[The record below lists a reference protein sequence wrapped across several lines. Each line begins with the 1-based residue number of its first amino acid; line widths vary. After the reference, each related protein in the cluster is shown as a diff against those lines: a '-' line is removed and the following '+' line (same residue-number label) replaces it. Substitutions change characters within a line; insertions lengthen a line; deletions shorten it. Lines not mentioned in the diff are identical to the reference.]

1 MIDLHFHCLPGIDDG
16 PADWTEAVALCRAA
30 EAAGTTGIVA
40 TPHVFR
46 GPWQNEDR
54 AARNALVDELNRRLG
69 GTPRVFPGCE
79 VMYFEGLVEA
89 ADQGKRGPLQTLG
102 GSRYL
107 LVEFMPGYVPPSV
120 EASFHELW
128 ILGMTPVIAHPERN
142 LVLAAEP
149 ERLGALVEAGA
160 VVQLTAGSLTGQFG
174 PGALRAAEH
183 FLRVGIAQLVASDA
197 HSTDVRPPGL
207 GKAREKVRWLGEE
220 AVHGIFEANPAAVL
234 VGGDLPWGGR
244 A

>member
-1 MIDLHFHCLPGIDDG
+1 MD
-16 PADWTEAVALCRAA
+16 EAQLRELTAANPELGGLRDQALAA
-30 EAAGTTGIVA
+30 IAAAGEQAAI
-40 TPHVFR
+40 
-46 GPWQNEDR
+46 EDVR
-54 AARNALVDELNRRLG
+54 VRFLGRKSRLTEILRSISALPAEQRPVVGRLG
-69 GTPRVFPGCE
+69 
-79 VMYFEGLVEA
+79 
-89 ADQGKRGPLQTLG
+89 
-102 GSRYL
+102 
-107 LVEFMPGYVPPSV
+107 
-120 EASFHELW
+120 
-128 ILGMTPVIAHPERN
+128 N
-142 LVLAAEP
+142 LVRVE
-149 ERLGALVEAGA
+149 LGALVEAGA